1 MDEEKDFKNALK
13 NKKVPILVL
22 DQKWHRLF
30 ALSGKTDAIQKME
43 SELNTLLERQ
53 GQLNNDVKDMKKA
66 KARLMDS
73 IVQNMEGTHA
83 ENSGAIESKKLE
95 EDRRLI
101 DELNEKISQAEDE
114 LLELPAF
121 IRTKNEEL
129 MLESMNFCY
138 NRLRTNMEEAGEIT
152 DWIVKIRKD
161 LKKNII
167 KKQNREVNNRQIY
180 SYMHDIFG
188 VEIIDL
194 FDLKYEDVEQKFE
207 KKKETDKTNSEN
219 AEKAKEP
226 NEPKE
231 T

>member
-114 LLELPAF
+114 LLELPAS